1 VIDVQAGIHK
11 RIQFIR
17 RLLNLS
23 QEEFAKKLGISRG
36 YLANIEKGLRT
47 PPDRI
52 LKLISH
58 TFGVSYEWLKEGKG
72 EMWTRKPEVTVKD
85 LEIIEYIIKK
95 LKELEEEYE
104 VDIPPEKFAKAVTN
118 IYRYVKE
125 EIQKNPE
132 EEPQQVVKKQLGKII
147 KFAG

>member
-1 VIDVQAGIHK
+1 MQEGIPK
-11 RIQFIR
+11 RIQLVR
-17 RLLNLS
+17 KLLNLS

-52 LKLISH
+52 LKLISQ

-72 EMWTRKPEVTVKD
+72 EIWTKEPEVTVRD
-85 LEIIEYIIKK
+85 LEIIEYIIRK

-104 VDIPPEKFAKAVTN
+104 VEIPPAKFAKAVID
-118 IYRYVKE
+118 IYKHVKE

-132 EEPQQVVKKQLGKII
+132 EKPQQAVKKQLGKII
-147 KFAG
+147 RFAG